1 MACFDFKNTLI
12 FWHSIKNCSYQLK
25 KNSLVRNLG
34 ILAYDHQKALN
45 IGEKKKKQ
53 KGNRTVKEM
62 VNGYVSGKK

>member
-45 IGEKKKKQ
+45 IGEKKQKKTERQ
-53 KGNRTVKEM
+53 
-62 VNGYVSGKK
+62 